1 MHDTTGNKH
10 TSANLVL
17 IISCIID
24 VNDCLKSNKAQ
35 PSEQNPNVFETENA
49 FETAG
54 GGALCDLKGFV
65 WPCSKVKTNSN
76 KK

>member
-1 MHDTTGNKH
+1 MHDTTGNTH

-17 IISCIID
+17 IIYNRCQRLSQF
-24 VNDCLKSNKAQ
+24 KQAQ
-35 PSEQNPNVFETENA
+35 PSEQNPNAFETENA

-54 GGALCDLKGFV
+54 GGALRDLKGFV